1 MKVVESYKRARLLD
15 LATSD
20 DDKVTPVY
28 RLDEIADMMQ
38 AAGSDMVKVMVD
50 YLVKRLEYKSPYV
63 KHKVLRLFKYCVV
76 KAGKDFRREVQ
87 RHSGAIRSLFNY
99 KGQPDPLKGDALNKA
114 VRDLAHEAIS
124 AIFSQDDNR
133 SSASE
138 STGRR
143 RMEGF
148 GSSDNRTHDDRSHA
162 ATGASTAT
170 LSDFIEYGSAQ
181 LKQGLSRLG
190 SNVNAAQEQS
200 AGTYRGPSLTR
211 SLTSEHISY
220 EDKQG
225 FDEYEEVAHSTRTSQ
240 EAQKYGGRWSFRPS
254 SDDQVDSL
262 ANQDADADRGA
273 QLFPQRRGADE
284 GKPASAG
291 NSSSASEKST
301 HHAAVDRLVDSIT
314 APGGVRV
321 QPSRDALNSF
331 LASASSLDGHL
342 LTRALEVKL
351 KSHIWQVRLKALCA
365 LEAAMRQ
372 DGSRLSE
379 AVFEHFEEDAGS
391 IIDCL
396 ESPQASVRERAKRVL
411 ELLGFGPEEG
421 ELEEPAPASGS
432 QRPAVVDVPDLFDT
446 SDGDLLDGLDEKDSH
461 LSTGTGG
468 APGHEMATDL
478 LGEALWT
485 NHQPTADPSSA
496 ADTTSSLAAED
507 LLAGVSSQPSPSG
520 DSGTG
525 DIFSGLEMGNDHKG
539 NTLAATSGDL
549 FDGLELGVPGASTS
563 AQAADSLASLM
574 ANIPT
579 SSASATANGPN
590 PALLSSAPGVLQ
602 GSSQQ
607 VPLRPPFGEAA
618 SPQAA
623 PGLVMPGLGSDD
635 ALQRQLLQQ
644 QQQLLQQQM
653 LYMQALGMGLHPMSR
668 PGAFPHGM
676 LPTAAA
682 GFGMANGLQFVQL
695 QQQQQLQ
702 QLPLPLRQG
711 QDLSGL
717 QQLAASSPL
726 GPGDF
731 DFSGDPTLRRSP
743 SLERRKDETHAFDFV
758 MVLSSA
764 ML

>member
-50 YLVKRLEYKSPYV
+50 YLVKRLEFKSPYV

-87 RHSGAIRSLFNY
+87 RHAGAIRSLFNY
-99 KGQPDPLKGDALNKA
+99 KGQPDPLKGDAPNKA

-190 SNVNAAQEQS
+190 GNVNSAQEQS

-211 SLTSEHISY
+211 SLTSEHITY

-225 FDEYEEVAHSTRTSQ
+225 FDEYVEVGHSTRTSQ
-240 EAQKYGGRWSFRPS
+240 EAQKYGGRSSFRPA

-262 ANQDADADRGA
+262 PYQDADKGA
-273 QLFPQRRGADE
+273 QLFPQRRGAGE

-321 QPSRDALNSF
+321 QPSREALNSF
-331 LASASSLDGHL
+331 LASASSMDGHS

-351 KSHIWQVRLKALCA
+351 KSHIWQVRLRALCA

-421 ELEEPAPASGS
+421 ELEEPAPASSIQG
-432 QRPAVVDVPDLFDT
+432 PAVVDVPDLFDT
-446 SDGDLLDGLDEKDSH
+446 SDGDLLDGLDDKDSH

-468 APGHEMATDL
+468 APGHEVATDL

-485 NHQPTADPSSA
+485 NHQPTAGPSSA
-496 ADTTSSLAAED
+496 AGTTSSLAAED

-525 DIFSGLEMGNDHKG
+525 DLFSGLDMGNDHKG

-549 FDGLELGVPGASTS
+549 FDGLELGVPEAST
-563 AQAADSLASLM
+563 
-574 ANIPT
+574 
-579 SSASATANGPN
+579 
-590 PALLSSAPGVLQ
+590 
-602 GSSQQ
+602 
-607 VPLRPPFGEAA
+607 
-618 SPQAA
+618 
-623 PGLVMPGLGSDD
+623 
-635 ALQRQLLQQ
+635 
-644 QQQLLQQQM
+644 
-653 LYMQALGMGLHPMSR
+653 

-676 LPTAAA
+676 LPPGAA
-682 GFGMANGLQFVQL
+682 GFGMGNGLQFVQL
-695 QQQQQLQ
+695 QQQQQQLQ

-711 QDLSGL
+711 QGADLSGL
-717 QQLAASSPL
+717 QQMAASSPL

-731 DFSGDPTLRRSP
+731 DFSGDPTLRCSP

-758 MVLSSA
+758 MDHMTAAAGGPKGRSPA
-764 ML
+764 RTT